1 MLCLVATLPHPPCA
15 VNRTVRHLAAAAC
28 REAHQFAALD
38 DITNRPSMASYENL
52 VREQLNA
59 LGYNSEA
66 IPDAVRGATQTRN

>member
-1 MLCLVATLPHPPCA
+1 MFSRDTPTPTMRREQNGTP
-15 VNRTVRHLAAAAC
+15 LAAAAC

>member
-1 MLCLVATLPHPPCA
+1 
-15 VNRTVRHLAAAAC
+15 
-28 REAHQFAALD
+28 
-38 DITNRPSMASYENL
+38 MASYEKL